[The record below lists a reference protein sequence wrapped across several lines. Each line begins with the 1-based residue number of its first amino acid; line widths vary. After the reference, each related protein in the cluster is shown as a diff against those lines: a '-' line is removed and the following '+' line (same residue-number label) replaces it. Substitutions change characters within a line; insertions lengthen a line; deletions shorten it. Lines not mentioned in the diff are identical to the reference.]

1 MSDITAYFSDWMV
14 DASIITITQ
23 APDANGNWVDT
34 PTVGATIRGVKYNLS
49 TNANYRNVTWTEE
62 VSDVFVTSSP
72 IVGQDDLLRIDGVDY
87 HCELPDN
94 SGSQNEVYVI
104 GLRSVS

>member
-14 DASIITITQ
+14 SATRMILTQ
-23 APDANGNWVDT
+23 APDVNGNWVDT
-34 PTVGATIRGVKYNLS
+34 LTEGDTIKGVKYNLS
-49 TNANYRNVTWTEE
+49 TTSNYRNVTWTEE
-62 VSDVFVTSSP
+62 VSDVFVTSSS
-72 IVGQDDLLRIDGVDY
+72 IVGQHDILRINKVDY